1 MQCRH
6 CAWFRRARGRTPT
19 TCRDVGE
26 VADNDACAQFEVDAP
41 EPEPPK
47 PAELVGA
54 LSRER
59 FSDIFHE
66 VLAESFVLEQDARV
80 AVDTIRAQLQT
91 QGVNISLDPTRF
103 ERQSGRLIDLYVLY
117 RLVNAVGLARYSDR
131 IIETEIARVWRDADE
146 KKPAARRARKVPL

>member
-26 VADNDACAQFEVDAP
+26 RSENEACAQFEVDAP
-41 EPEPPK
+41 ESAPPTPK
-47 PAELVGA
+47 ELVGA

-66 VLAESFVLEQDARV
+66 ILAESFVLEQDARV
-80 AVDTIRAQLQT
+80 AIDTIRAQLQT
-91 QGVNISLDPTRF
+91 QGANISVDPTRF
-103 ERQSGRLIDLYVLY
+103 ERQSGRLVDLYVLY
-117 RLVNAVGLARYSDR
+117 RLINAIGLARYADR
-131 IIETEIARVWRDADE
+131 IIETEIERVWRADE
-146 KKPAARRARKVPL
+146 KKPATRGVRKVPL

>member
-6 CAWFRRARGRTPT
+6 CAWFRRPRGRTPT

-26 VADNDACAQFEVDAP
+26 QPDNEACPQFEVDAP

-47 PAELVGA
+47 PAEFVGA
-54 LSRER
+54 LARER

-66 VLAESFVLEQDARV
+66 ILAESFVLEQDARV

-91 QGVNISLDPTRF
+91 QGANISLDSSRF
-103 ERQSGRLIDLYVLY
+103 DRQTGRLVDLYVLY
-117 RLVNAVGLARYSDR
+117 RMINATGLARYADR
-131 IIETEIARVWRDADE
+131 IIEQEIQRVWQNESSA
-146 KKPAARRARKVPL
+146 KKSRVLPL